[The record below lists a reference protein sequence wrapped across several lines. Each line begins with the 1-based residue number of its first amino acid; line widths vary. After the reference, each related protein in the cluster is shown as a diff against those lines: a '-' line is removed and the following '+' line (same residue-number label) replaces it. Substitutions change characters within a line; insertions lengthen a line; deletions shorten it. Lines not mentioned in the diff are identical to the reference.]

1 MVANGKKSLTF
12 LIIDDDIS
20 LSLFLKKALSQDGH
34 TAFVEPNIQRALQL
48 LLKEKIDILLC
59 DLVLPGGD
67 GSEIIKVVKQQ
78 DQHPYCVLISGYYD
92 KSFDNYIPLV
102 GADQVIGKPITKES
116 LNDMIQQYRL
126 THTAP

>member
-1 MVANGKKSLTF
+1 MAENKTPLRF
-12 LIIDDDIS
+12 LIVDDDVA

-34 TAFVEPNIQRALQL
+34 TVFVETNMQRALQL
-48 LLKEKIDILLC
+48 LSQERIDILLC

-67 GSEIIKVVKQQ
+67 GSEIIKIVKQQ
-78 DQHPYCVLISGYYD
+78 AQHPYCVLISGYYD

-102 GADQVIGKPITKES
+102 GADQVIGKPITKEL

-126 THTAP
+126 THTSP